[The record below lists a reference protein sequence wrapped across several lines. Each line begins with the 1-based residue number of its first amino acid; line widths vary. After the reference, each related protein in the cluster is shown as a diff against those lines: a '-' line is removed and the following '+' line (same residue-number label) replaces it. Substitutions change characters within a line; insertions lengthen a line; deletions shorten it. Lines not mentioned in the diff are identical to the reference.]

1 MAGHPVGV
9 SLAHAARSQ
18 LIIGRVADHHAHP
31 LPDERRRFPQ
41 IPLKNGNAVL
51 GMVEGHIAPSQL
63 GRLLLDFNADDPRPG
78 PAIEQDGENTG
89 AGSQIHHGILRA
101 GAAKGGQQNGVRPKG
116 EHPVILQKSQAGKL
130 QILNAFHL
138 SSLSRRESPV
148 AMFPILSQ
156 NPRRENRQ
164 RKEHRKNGALLFF
177 G

>member
-51 GMVEGHIAPSQL
+51 GMVEGHIAPGQL
-63 GRLLLDFNADDPRPG
+63 GRLLLISMPMTAPG
-78 PAIEQDGENTG
+78 SAIEQDGENAG

-101 GAAKGGQQNGVRPKG
+101 GTAKEASRTASVPKG
-116 EHPVILQKSQAGKL
+116 NTRSFCKKSQAGKL